1 MNRTFH
7 HCRTHCPAARGMATL
22 EFAMALPFVLL
33 LMVGIT
39 WLAFSVIGQ
48 AQVLVQARND
58 AWRERFKNL
67 SDKPLVFPSGIG
79 DVRNPLYSAKKD
91 YVSKTVSKKVN
102 VSQVFDGVAGP
113 SASVTVLAGSWD
125 HRAMKLNKPPSL
137 DLYVTAAINAGTKD
151 IQTQLSQLDSML
163 SNLESFAASAI
174 SQAVSRGND
183 SRNSGSSA
191 ESTGKAGSAQAEKDK
206 EDKKNEILQQQK
218 DLGGTVN
225 PPYVFNPG
233 QITPIPGGQLD
244 ETNDEILRLQ
254 TDVDLKRKQTPF
266 KDEELEKKRI
276 EELNKAERRLQF
288 MKNKKQRI
296 EAQIKDNDEELK
308 GFD

>member
-1 MNRTFH
+1 
-7 HCRTHCPAARGMATL
+7 MATL
-22 EFAMALPFVLL
+22 EFAMALPFILL
-33 LMVGIT
+33 LMIGIT

-67 SDKPLVFPSGIG
+67 SEKPLIFPVGLGS
-79 DVRNPLYSAKKD
+79 VRIPGYSEKDD

-125 HRAMKLNKPPSL
+125 HNAMKMDKPPSFK
-137 DLYVTAAINAGTKD
+137 LYGIAALNSATKEL
-151 IQTQLSQLDSML
+151 QTQMGQLDSMIN
-163 SNLESFAASAI
+163 NLEAFAASAI
-174 SQAVSRGND
+174 AQALTRSND
-183 SRNSGSSA
+183 AKNSGSNS
-191 ESTGKAGSAQAEKDK
+191 ESTGNAGSAQAEKEK
-206 EDKKNEILQQQK
+206 EEKKNDILQQQK
-218 DLGGTVN
+218 DLGGMVN

-233 QITPIPGGQLD
+233 QITPINGGQLD
-244 ETNDEILRLQ
+244 KTNDEITRLQ
-254 TDVDLKRKQTPF
+254 FDVDAKRKQTPL
-266 KDEELEKKRI
+266 KDEEAEKKRV
-276 EELNKAERRLQF
+276 EELNKAERQLQF
-288 MKNKKQRI
+288 MKDKKQRL